1 VQQRDRDIVDNS
13 PMARGAGERLDEA
26 TEQAQRSGTHGR
38 QEMSQKAT
46 EFTERAR
53 ERTDE
58 GMKKA
63 AGGMEDTAQKVREQ
77 TEGKGGVQAKA
88 GEKVAEGMEKTAGY
102 LRDKDSQQM
111 MDDVEQY
118 VKEHPVQAIA
128 GAVVGGFILARI
140 LR

>member
-1 VQQRDRDIVDNS
+1 MQQAD
-13 PMARGAGERLDEA
+13 ERL
-26 TEQAQRSGTHGR
+26 EQATDRGQRSGTQGR
-38 QEMSQKAT
+38 ENMSQKAT
-46 EFTERAR
+46 EFSERAR

-58 GMKKA
+58 GMQKA
-63 AGGMEDTAQKVREQ
+63 AGGMEDTAQKLRER

-88 GEKVAEGMEKTAGY
+88 GERVAEGMEKTAGY
-102 LRDKDSQQM
+102 LRDKDSQQI

>member
-1 VQQRDRDIVDNS
+1 
-13 PMARGAGERLDEA
+13 
-26 TEQAQRSGTHGR
+26 
-38 QEMSQKAT
+38 
-46 EFTERAR
+46 
-53 ERTDE
+53 
-58 GMKKA
+58 MKKA
-63 AGGMEDTAQKVREQ
+63 AGGMEDTAQKLREQ

-102 LRDKDSQQM
+102 LRDKDSQQI